1 MKTKL
6 LMMATAFLLSLTS
19 CGVNFGNNISNRISP
34 SDNIV
39 KAKYQ
44 FEAFDK
50 IDNHVVGNIRIVQSK
65 GDSRVTLSAPDNY
78 IDLYEFTNE
87 GGELKIRFTRNSVNI
102 DTEDVD
108 IIIYTPTLNVV
119 RNSGA
124 SEVRLDSLTTE
135 AFEVYNSGVGSFFLN
150 QLNVKNLDVK
160 CTGVGSIELSGQ
172 TEKAEY
178 SCTGVG
184 SINAQDLKAYNV
196 KAQVTGVG
204 SIQCYASEAI
214 EGGVTGVDSLRY
226 AGRPAHRKFNN
237 PKIGSITE
245 L

>member
-1 MKTKL
+1 
-6 LMMATAFLLSLTS
+6 
-19 CGVNFGNNISNRISP
+19 
-34 SDNIV
+34 
-39 KAKYQ
+39 
-44 FEAFDK
+44 
-50 IDNHVVGNIRIVQSK
+50 
-65 GDSRVTLSAPDNY
+65 
-78 IDLYEFTNE
+78 
-87 GGELKIRFTRNSVNI
+87 LKIRFTRNSVNI

-214 EGGVTGVDSLRY
+214 EGGVTGVGSLRY